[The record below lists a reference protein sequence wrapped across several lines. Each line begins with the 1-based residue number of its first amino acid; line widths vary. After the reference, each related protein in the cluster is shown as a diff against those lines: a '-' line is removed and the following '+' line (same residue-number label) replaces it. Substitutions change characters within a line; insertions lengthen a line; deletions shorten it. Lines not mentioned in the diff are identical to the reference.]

1 MSQISSRKMLDYLSR
16 ANLMSLRSQMMKVR
30 TKKMRMRMRMRI
42 REALDLVKLLRAQAS
57 KHKQG
62 THPELGRD
70 QAHGGRPIQR

>member
-1 MSQISSRKMLDYLSR
+1 MT
-16 ANLMSLRSQMMKVR
+16 KVK
-30 TKKMRMRMRMRI
+30 TKKMRMRMRI

-57 KHKQG
+57 KHKQR